1 MVSQITDALAAAGL
15 NIEDLLN
22 KSRDKYAYTLIGLK
36 ADAPPKTRQLILYIK
51 GMVSARIILGAE
63 NKILRNQ
70 K

>member
-1 MVSQITDALAAAGL
+1 MSQITDALAAAGL

-22 KSRDKYAYTLIGLK
+22 KARDKYAYTLIGLK
-36 ADAPPKTRQLILYIK
+36 ADVPPKTRQLILSIK
-51 GMVSARIILGAE
+51 GVVSARIMLGAE